1 MTTIFNEQ
9 IYDPAF
15 PLDGPH
21 LVAAS
26 AGTGKTYNIQNVC
39 ARLVMERNLRI
50 PEIQV
55 TTFTDAATKELR
67 DRVRKVFANL
77 SLLFA
82 GREDEILDRDGRK
95 DVREVKRLERL
106 RECARGNGVPDLVA
120 RSRVEGALREFDLA
134 AITTIHGFCSR
145 AMKRFAFE
153 TGAAFQAELRD
164 DKTADLRRRT
174 RDWWRTRRRGGGDG
188 FPALEDLQDAVVAL
202 GGKTAWTMDGAD
214 ATLAGA
220 KEIVERY
227 EADRPTRETQ
237 TFDDLLR
244 AVRDALRDK
253 TFGPV
258 LAGCLR
264 RDLKAV
270 VVDEFQDTDPAQ
282 YEIFSRVFL
291 DVPAGTPQ
299 PPLFFVGDPKQ
310 AIYSFR
316 GADIYTYR
324 NAAERTDVKANA
336 SRLDKN
342 FRATPR
348 LVDAVNAL
356 FRDPGDGSFT
366 FGDQTIDYPED
377 LKAATDP
384 DERIPGLLVGGG
396 EDPHP
401 FRVVEFRGNAKD
413 VLRLAVADAVVGVLN
428 EQKDVLTP
436 KDVAILVSSHK
447 AGRTFRDELRRRGV
461 PAVLQ
466 KAGNVFAGDTAKDFR
481 KVLLAMAGI
490 GGRRQIRAA
499 LATPFF
505 DFASGTGFPGE
516 DDAVFADMVG
526 AFAKWNGDW
535 RKKGFAAAFAELE
548 SHERCRLRPRFAKM
562 ADGERRLADILQIVD
577 LAGAAVR
584 ERGPAPEVLVD
595 WLTERI
601 NLAGDEKA
609 DKQWGRKNDRSK
621 APEADS
627 DEYARELE
635 SESDA
640 VKIMTLHVSKGLEFP
655 VTVVPVGSAFSVS
668 SPYFHHDGDGKLHVS
683 ADPADADA
691 AQAEED
697 AEHMRKLYVSFTR
710 ATKRTIVVTPP
721 PAEGSSLARLL
732 GNAARRGSGP
742 DGSPILRTEWQPA
755 PDGQPAAYAAEKP
768 PLDRLSDAETPR
780 GYGCFFQPVKGSY
793 SSLIPKDNGKEG
805 DADDE
810 PKPDGESEED
820 DESREDLEFYGDP
833 SAGELDRDAEGADD
847 SNGRPEPP
855 STDGEEENPIFGFRG
870 GDKIGTCWHDIFET
884 ISFDADDA
892 GIQETTRRLLRLH
905 GLAARDPDS
914 FEKDVGIVA
923 GMVRATLDRPL
934 ASPAGDTFFLHDVG
948 WSDRFSEWEFH
959 FPSRTAKE
967 SSMAAIAQILREE
980 WAGEKDKE
988 PFLAAAAA
996 WRRPI
1001 PKGFLK
1007 GYLDLLFRHD
1017 GLYYVVD
1024 WKSNRLDGHADD
1036 FTEEGVRAEMAKHH
1050 YFLQYLLYSAVLH
1063 RFLKETMG
1071 ADYSWENNFGGIR
1084 YVFLRGVAAG
1094 AEAAVFSD
1102 RPPARLL
1109 DRIGNALGL
1118 EDRT

>member
-1 MTTIFNEQ
+1 MTTVFNEQ

-15 PLDGPH
+15 PLEGPH

-39 ARLVMERNLRI
+39 ARLAMERGFRV

-55 TTFTDAATKELR
+55 TTFTEAATKELR
-67 DRVRKVFANL
+67 DRVRRVFANL

-82 GREDEILDRDGRK
+82 GREDEILGRDGRK
-95 DVREVKRLERL
+95 DVREVERLERL
-106 RECARGNGVPDLVA
+106 RECARTNGVADRVA
-120 RSRVEGALREFDLA
+120 RDRVELALQEFDLA
-134 AITTIHGFCSR
+134 AISTIHGFCSR

-164 DKTADLRRRT
+164 DKAADLRRRT
-174 RDWWRTRRRGGGDG
+174 RDWWRTRRGGGGDG
-188 FPALEDLQDAVVAL
+188 FPALDDLQEAVAAL
-202 GGKTAWTMDGAD
+202 GGKTGWTMEGAD
-214 ATLAGA
+214 ATLAAA
-220 KEIVERY
+220 KEIVDRY
-227 EADRPTRETQ
+227 EADRPARETQ
-237 TFDDLLR
+237 TYDDLLR
-244 AVRDALRDK
+244 AVRDALRHG
-253 TFGPV
+253 TLGPL
-258 LAGCLR
+258 LADRLR
-264 RDLKAV
+264 KDLKAV
-270 VVDEFQDTDPAQ
+270 VVDEFQDTDPVQ
-282 YEIFSRVFL
+282 YEIFRRVFL
-291 DVPAGTPQ
+291 DVPPGTPQ

-316 GADIYTYR
+316 GGDIYTYR
-324 NAAERTDVKANA
+324 TAAKRDDVKANA
-336 SRLDKN
+336 SRLDRN

-366 FGDQTIDYPED
+366 FGDETIAYPED

-384 DERIPGLLVGGG
+384 NERIPGLLVDGG

-401 FRVVEFRGNAKD
+401 FRIVEFQGGAKESQH
-413 VLRLAVADAVVGVLN
+413 LAVADAVVDVLN
-428 EQKDVLTP
+428 EQKGVLSP
-436 KDVAILVSSHK
+436 RDVAVLVSSHR
-447 AGRTFRDELRRRGV
+447 AGRTFRNELRRRGV
-461 PAVLQ
+461 PVVLQ

-505 DFASGTGFPGE
+505 DFASGAGFPDE

-526 AFAKWNGDW
+526 AFAKWNGEW

-548 SHERCRLRPRFAKM
+548 SHDRCRLRPRLAKM

-584 ERGPAPEVLVD
+584 ERGPAPEVLVE
-595 WLTERI
+595 WITERI

-609 DKQWGRKNDRSK
+609 DEQWSRKKDRGK
-621 APEADS
+621 ASEADS
-627 DEYARELE
+627 EDYARELE

-640 VKIMTLHVSKGLEFP
+640 VRIMTIHVSKGLEFP
-655 VTVVPVGSAFSVS
+655 VTVVPAGGAFSAS
-668 SPYFHHDGDGKLHVS
+668 SPFFRHDDEGRLHVS

-697 AEHMRKLYVSFTR
+697 AEQTRRLYVAFTR

-732 GNAARRGSGP
+732 ANAAGRGAGP
-742 DGSPILRTEWQPA
+742 DNPPGSPILRTEWRPPA
-755 PDGQPAAYAAEKP
+755 PEEQPAAYAAEKP
-768 PLDRLSDAETPR
+768 SLERLSDAEAPR
-780 GYGCFFQPVKGSY
+780 DYGCFFQPVKGSY
-793 SSLIPKDNGKEG
+793 SSLVPKDDGDAGESGEDRESEG
-805 DADDE
+805 DAGSYEDPIADE
-810 PKPDGESEED
+810 P
-820 DESREDLEFYGDP
+820 
-833 SAGELDRDAEGADD
+833 DRDAEDADVPGARAED
-847 SNGRPEPP
+847 P
-855 STDGEEENPIFGFRG
+855 SADEEEENPIFGFRG
-870 GDKIGTCWHDIFET
+870 GDKVGTCWHDIFER
-884 ISFDADDA
+884 IPFDADDE
-892 GIQETTRRLLRLH
+892 GIREATRRSLRLH
-905 GLAARDPDS
+905 GLAVRDPGA
-914 FEKDVGIVA
+914 FEKDVGTVA

-934 ASPAGDTFFLHDVG
+934 LSPAGDTFFLHDVG
-948 WSDRFSEWEFH
+948 WPDRFSEWEFH

-967 SSMAAIAQILREE
+967 SSTAAIAQILREE
-980 WAGEKDKE
+980 WAGRKDRE
-988 PFLAAAAA
+988 LFLAAAAA

-1036 FTEEGVRAEMAKHH
+1036 FTEGGVRAEMAKHH

-1071 ADYSWENNFGGIR
+1071 AEYSWEGNFGGIR

-1102 RPPARLL
+1102 RPSARLL
-1109 DRIGNALGL
+1109 DRIGAALGL